1 MTMKRVVSV
10 LFCIV
15 TLLLLVTVSASAT
28 SSYHIV
34 DNDTVKVEKEESLS
48 IVTDVRQKEIETQDN
63 ILGDVDSYIVYEG
76 GLVKKRSYST
86 DSKSYLI
93 LHTTDNRVYDFR
105 DKNSSLREGSFS
117 GLLDKNITVLYDD
130 GIDYS
135 YTVTKTGLSGKTGG
149 GKNIV
154 YSLYDEEYKRSP
166 VLELLNKLLK
176 EKEANICAK
185 QNYEAMITA
194 KYPIVTFGNYNGGD
208 GFLKGAIGPVN
219 WIVLKEDGQHCL
231 LLSEY
236 ILDSVEPYNR
246 AVQANK
252 SGELLRVWERW
263 GGSYIRSWL
272 NQDFY
277 NDTFTEE
284 EKAAIRETTIT
295 LQYPASKDTRAVKEE
310 TTTDKIFLL
319 SVEEVEKYL
328 PGEYAFGCEPE
339 GKPSGHFSW
348 LTITEVG
355 SLAWYQVTNTGFD
368 PFNPEEDSGIRPAIW
383 VSKDAL
389 NQIVSNPELS

>member
-1 MTMKRVVSV
+1 MKRVVSV

-15 TLLLLVTVSASAT
+15 ILLLLVTVSASAI

-34 DNDTVKVEKEESLS
+34 DNDTIKVEKEESLS
-48 IVTDVRQKEIETQDN
+48 IVTDVRQKELETQDYISGN
-63 ILGDVDSYIVYEG
+63 EGSYIVYEG
-76 GLVKKRSYST
+76 GVEKKRSYST

-105 DKNSSLREGSFS
+105 DKNSSLREGSFTGS
-117 GLLDKNITVLYDD
+117 LDKEITVLYDD

-149 GKNIV
+149 GKKIS
-154 YSLYDEEYKRSP
+154 YSLYDKEYQRSP

-176 EKEANICAK
+176 EKEANVCAK

-194 KYPIVTFGNYNGGD
+194 KYPIVTFGNYDGGD
-208 GFLKGAIGPVN
+208 GLLKGAIGPVN
-219 WIVLKEDGQHCL
+219 WLVLKEDGQYCL

-236 ILDSVEPYNR
+236 IIDSIEPYNR

-272 NQDFY
+272 NPDFY

-284 EKAAIRETTIT
+284 EKAAIRETTIV
-295 LQYPASKDTRAVKEE
+295 LQYPDSKDTRAVNEE
-310 TTTDKIFLL
+310 TTADKLFLL

-328 PGEYAFGCEPE
+328 PGEYAFACELE
-339 GKPSGHFSW
+339 GKPSGHISW
-348 LTITEVG
+348 LTITEAG
-355 SLAWYQVTNTGFD
+355 SLAWYQVTNTGFY
-368 PFNPEEDSGIRPAIW
+368 PFNPETESGIRPAMW
-383 VSKDAL
+383 VSKDVL
-389 NQIVSNPELS
+389 NQVVSSPELS